1 MKRIM
6 VTGVGRGL
14 GRAVAEKYVAQG
26 HRVWG
31 STRSGTSD
39 LPLAGCVAIDLA
51 SEDSIISGVDALA
64 VEIDGIDLLVNCAGT
79 DSRSFGAASRQER
92 ALFAV
97 NADQINGLMAVN
109 LTGPMV
115 VTRAA
120 LPLLRN
126 GENPM
131 VLNFSSQLG
140 SMEFARSGGGDGAY
154 CISKAAL
161 NMFGVQ
167 AAASLR
173 PEGIGVVSL
182 HPGWVQTDMGGPSA
196 TMTVDESA
204 TAIVATSLG
213 LTLADSGRFIRW
225 DGTDHPW

>member
-1 MKRIM
+1 MKRIL

-14 GRAVAEKYVAQG
+14 GRALAELYVAQG

-31 STRSGTSD
+31 STRSGESD
-39 LPLAGCVAIDLA
+39 LDLAGCVAMEMSSEASIIAGVDELA
-51 SEDSIISGVDALA
+51 SATDA
-64 VEIDGIDLLVNCAGT
+64 IDLLVNCAGT
-79 DSRSFGAASRQER
+79 DSRSFGAETSAER
-92 ALFAV
+92 GVFGV
-97 NADQINGLMAVN
+97 NADQVNGLLAVN
-109 LTGPMV
+109 VTGPMV

-120 LPLLRN
+120 LRLLQT
-126 GENPM
+126 GDGPM

-140 SMEFARSGGGDGAY
+140 SMEFTRNGGGDGAY

-167 AAASLR
+167 AAAALR
-173 PEGIGVVSL
+173 SVGIGVVSL
-182 HPGWVQTDMGGPSA
+182 HPGWVQTDMGGAAA
-196 TMTVDESA
+196 TMTVAESA